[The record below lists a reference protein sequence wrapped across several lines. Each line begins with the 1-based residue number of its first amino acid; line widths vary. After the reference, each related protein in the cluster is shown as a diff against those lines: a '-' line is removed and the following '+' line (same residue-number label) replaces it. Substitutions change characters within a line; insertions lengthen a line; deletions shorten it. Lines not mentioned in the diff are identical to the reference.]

1 MNRQRLPMNATAA
14 TAATTESAKRLDMQT
29 NFRRSPIA
37 ALMIAGSLSALM
49 LLGGCGESGK
59 TAEPAPPPAPILQ
72 GKQLRFPAGHPQL
85 ALLVSAPARAAT
97 DVVAEL
103 PARLVWNEER
113 TQRVYPAF
121 GGRIVAITADIGAIV
136 KPGTPLARIAS
147 PDFGSAQSDT
157 AKAGVDLSLARKT
170 LARQRELFDAGII
183 ARKDLEQTE
192 AEVARAQAESAR
204 AGARTSLYGTATA
217 VNQQLGITSG
227 IAGVVVE
234 RNLNP
239 GQEVRPDQSGPGVP
253 ALFVVTDPTSLWVQ
267 IDAKETDIGSMQPG
281 ATFELQVPS
290 YPGETFTGRV
300 LAASDAIDPG
310 TRTIKVRGVVANAD
324 RRLKGEMLVT
334 ARVREKLTGVV
345 VPSTAVTLEGS
356 KHVVYVQVQPGVF
369 EPRTVVLGHMGTKE
383 VVLSSGLQVGDQVV
397 ADNALLLARE
407 FSVANEDAGNPAS
420 ANPTEA
426 PANKAR

>member
-1 MNRQRLPMNATAA
+1 MSRTHVSMFIPDTAPVTATRPA
-14 TAATTESAKRLDMQT
+14 MQSS
-29 NFRRSPIA
+29 FRRFPLA
-37 ALMIAGSLSALM
+37 ALMVAGSLSAVM
-49 LLGGCGESGK
+49 LLTACGESTK
-59 TAEPAPPPAPILQ
+59 TAEAPPPPAPILQ

-85 ALLVSAPARAAT
+85 KLLASKPATAAV

-121 GGRIVAITADIGAIV
+121 GGRIVAITADIGTVV

-192 AEVARAQAESAR
+192 ADVARAQAESAR
-204 AGARTSLYGTATA
+204 AVARTSLYGTASA

-227 IAGVVVE
+227 INGVVVE

-253 ALFVVTDPTSLWVQ
+253 ALFVVTDPSSLWVQ

-281 ATFELQVPS
+281 ATFELQVPA
-290 YPGETFTGRV
+290 YPNEVFTGKV
-300 LAASDAIDPG
+300 IAASDAIDPG
-310 TRTIKVRGVVANAD
+310 TRTIKVRGVVANTD

-334 ARVREKLTGVV
+334 ARVREQLSGVV
-345 VPSTAVTLEGS
+345 VPSTAVTLDGS

-369 EPRTVVLGHMGTKE
+369 EPRTVVLGHMGSKE

-397 ADNALLLARE
+397 GDNALLLARE
-407 FSVANEDAGNPAS
+407 FGVANEDAGNPAS
-420 ANPTEA
+420 AAINGNAVEA
-426 PANKAR
+426 PKAR